1 MRLRG
6 DVGLVG
12 LSAKASTS
20 DSFASQEAGAV
31 LQTTAGQVS
40 LWVECLQPDGK
51 AITNRSHVYTATPI
65 PVQEPGC
72 GVMGALLQ

>member
-31 LQTTAGQVS
+31 LQIKEGRFS
-40 LWVECLQPDGK
+40 LWEQCLQPDGD
-51 AITNRSHVYTATPI
+51 AITKR
-65 PVQEPGC
+65 C
-72 GVMGALLQ
+72 ALLPSSQCRNQGAVPYCNQAPTL